1 MNDEFIITPGP
12 APDSALNPLR
22 ANLSRLVFLTKSA
35 MRIKRRSK
43 SFLKNYKAMI
53 RETITYKGGCQIRKI
68 YLFGIL
74 TYKSSKECCMD
85 AHRYF

>member
-1 MNDEFIITPGP
+1 
-12 APDSALNPLR
+12 
-22 ANLSRLVFLTKSA
+22 
-35 MRIKRRSK
+35 
-43 SFLKNYKAMI
+43 MI